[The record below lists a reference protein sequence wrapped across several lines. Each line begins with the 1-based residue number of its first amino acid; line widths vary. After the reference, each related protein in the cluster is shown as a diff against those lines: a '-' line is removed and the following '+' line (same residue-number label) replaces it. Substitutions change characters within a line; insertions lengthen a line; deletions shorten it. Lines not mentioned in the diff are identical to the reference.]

1 MTFNHGKSALLV
13 IDVQNGVVLNAF
25 EKDAVVVQINKA
37 IDSARASN
45 LPVIWVQHS
54 EEEMPIG
61 SHYWEIIPE
70 LVPED
75 HDGRVEKI
83 HGSSFL
89 ETDLANILQEHDIS
103 HLYITGAQSENCVN
117 ATTVDA
123 LERGYRVSLVSDAH
137 TTDDGSVVAT
147 INGKFVES
155 SARGEAIE
163 VKNLDQLLPLACS
176 NLELCRSILIRRQEP
191 FSE

>member
-1 MTFNHGKSALLV
+1 MFSNTDKSALLV

-25 EKDAVVVQINKA
+25 EKDAVVSQINRA
-37 IDSARASN
+37 IDSARINN

-54 EEEMPIG
+54 EDEMPIG
-61 SHYWEIIPE
+61 SHFWEIIPE

-83 HGSSFL
+83 HGSSFQ
-89 ETDLANILQEHDIS
+89 ETDLADILQEHDIS
-103 HLYITGAQSENCVN
+103 HLYVTGAQSENCVN

-123 LERGYRVSLVSDAH
+123 LERGYRVSLISDAH
-137 TTDDGSVVAT
+137 TTDDGAVVEA

-155 SARGEAIE
+155 NARGAAIE
-163 VKNLDQLLPLACS
+163 VKNLDQLLPLA
-176 NLELCRSILIRRQEP
+176 
-191 FSE
+191 

>member
-1 MTFNHGKSALLV
+1 MSLNHGKSALLV
-13 IDVQNGVVLNAF
+13 IDVQIGVVLNAF

-37 IDSARASN
+37 IDSARAN
-45 LPVIWVQHS
+45 DLPVIWVQHS
-54 EEEMPIG
+54 EDDMPIG

-83 HGSSFL
+83 HGSSFQ
-89 ETDLANILQEHDIS
+89 ETDLAEILQEHDIS
-103 HLYITGAQSENCVN
+103 HLYVTGAQSENCVN

-137 TTDDGSVVAT
+137 TTDDGTVVAS

-155 SARGEAIE
+155 GACGHSIE
-163 VKNLDQLLPLACS
+163 VKNLDQLLPLT
-176 NLELCRSILIRRQEP
+176 
-191 FSE
+191 

>member
-1 MTFNHGKSALLV
+1 MTSTRDKSALLV

-25 EKDAVVVQINKA
+25 GKDAVVVQIRKA
-37 IDSARASN
+37 IDSARAN
-45 LPVIWVQHS
+45 DLPVIWVQHS

-75 HDGRVEKI
+75 HDGRIEKI
-83 HGSSFL
+83 HGSSFQ
-89 ETDLANILQEHDIS
+89 ETDLSDILQEHDIS

-123 LERGYRVSLVSDAH
+123 LERGYRVSLISDAH
-137 TTDDGSVVAT
+137 TTDDGSVIAE

-155 SARGEAIE
+155 VARGAAIE
-163 VKNLDQLLPLACS
+163 VKSLEMLLPLV
-176 NLELCRSILIRRQEP
+176 
-191 FSE
+191 